1 MKIKSFKNPFN
12 SILAHILLSHARK
25 KIHKIKIQKKKK
37 DSKIFKG
44 KY

>member
-25 KIHKIKIQKKKK
+25 KIHQIKIQKKKK